1 MRFKRV
7 IKLTVKLLF
16 KISYPFRN
24 LIQFISLRLNLLKH
38 WWIEMKLTDNR
49 KYQNSGVFSCSQLLT
64 QLQQNLAT
72 EISIIL
78 RKFLENTCP
87 IFRTEILLCK
97 MPFTKCFVMC
107 CPHQTMKWQKQL
119 YGSCHFM
126 SVSVLHY
133 LFLENVLPPT
143 GRSG

>member
-64 QLQQNLAT
+64 ELQ
-72 EISIIL
+72 
-78 RKFLENTCP
+78 
-87 IFRTEILLCK
+87 
-97 MPFTKCFVMC
+97 
-107 CPHQTMKWQKQL
+107 
-119 YGSCHFM
+119 
-126 SVSVLHY
+126 
-133 LFLENVLPPT
+133 
-143 GRSG
+143 